1 MQGVQKNGELIAVK
15 KLVASRPG
23 FHMDFEIECHHLMKL
38 KHPNVVR
45 VLGYSYETHKI
56 CVESKT
62 GSKSI
67 FVEMTERLLC
77 SEYLP
82 KGSLDM
88 YLSGMTISIMMQF
101 TFLYKISPLLL
112 RLLHFSLQEI

>member
-1 MQGVQKNGELIAVK
+1 VN
-15 KLVASRPG
+15 KLVASKPG
-23 FHMDFEIECHHLMKL
+23 FHRDFEIECHHLMKL
-38 KHPNVVR
+38 KHQNVAR

-56 CVESKT
+56 FLESKA
-62 GSKSI
+62 KPI

-88 YLSGMTISIMMQF
+88 YLSGMTI
-101 TFLYKISPLLL
+101 
-112 RLLHFSLQEI
+112 